1 MSISSVSNTYAAQQ
15 AYSIKNN
22 SSSIA
27 TGTAPSGSS
36 TVSNTGDSVTISEA
50 AYKALQ
56 AATQTAV
63 ASASSSSKTYSSQA
77 SSSVASSASQASLT
91 SSGSSSYDFTNMTP
105 NQMLT
110 TVNSLIK
117 SGKMSLDESSSLV
130 GMMGA
135 SPLNNANGSTG
146 APASANMPTNFISS
160 LHNMISFDTSIGDTY
175 GVAYAQ
181 KALFALNSLQGTS
194 VTDTGSPSAS
204 STPMTLNDSID
215 TSSNG
220 LKKIFDHINSD
231 PKFAN
236 EMAESY
242 ANSIDLKKIPLVDGH
257 LPLPTDSEAWAKLTQ
272 GQEEF
277 QLQADTVREQ
287 RIQIYNNM
295 KASGASGAEI
305 YKNLMAFN
313 KTLPEDYLS
322 NSGTDRFLKYF

>member
-1 MSISSVSNTYAAQQ
+1 MLINTSSNIHSSYVLTNNTRSYQTDISSNTTKSVS
-15 AYSIKNN
+15 
-22 SSSIA
+22 
-27 TGTAPSGSS
+27 
-36 TVSNTGDSVTISEA
+36 
-50 AYKALQ
+50 
-56 AATQTAV
+56 
-63 ASASSSSKTYSSQA
+63 
-77 SSSVASSASQASLT
+77 T
-91 SSGSSSYDFTNMTP
+91 S
-105 NQMLT
+105 
-110 TVNSLIK
+110 
-117 SGKMSLDESSSLV
+117 
-130 GMMGA
+130 
-135 SPLNNANGSTG
+135 
-146 APASANMPTNFISS
+146 
-160 LHNMISFDTSIGDTY
+160 GDT
-175 GVAYAQ
+175 VQISDKAYQA
-181 KALFALNSLQGTS
+181 
-194 VTDTGSPSAS
+194 
-204 STPMTLNDSID
+204 LNDSID